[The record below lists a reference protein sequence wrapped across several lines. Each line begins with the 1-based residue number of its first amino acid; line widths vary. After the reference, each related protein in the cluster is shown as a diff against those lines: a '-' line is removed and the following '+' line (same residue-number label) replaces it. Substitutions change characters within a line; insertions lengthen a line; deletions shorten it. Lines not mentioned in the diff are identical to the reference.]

1 MEFKKLFTDVDF
13 SIPLTT
19 EQAVTL
25 LHSSAIMLVAVWR
38 KNSGDMSSFSLRFLC
53 ALYVCFL
60 CARWPLG
67 QSVGGKMSNQDLGIK
82 SGPSF
87 CTLWLS
93 LVQAHNP
100 LPEIVNVKKLWWSKV
115 FVITFRGKTWP
126 ELYLSWG
133 VWRFMGFIA
142 ETLICLIKGGALLG
156 SYIICGIYTMLLL

>member
-19 EQAVTL
+19 EQVVTL

-100 LPEIVNVKKLWWSKV
+100 LSEIVNVKKLWWSKV
-115 FVITFRGKTWP
+115 FVITFVGKLDP
-126 ELYLSWG
+126 NCIYLEEYEDSWVSLQRHWY
-133 VWRFMGFIA
+133 VWLRVVPCWGL
-142 ETLICLIKGGALLG
+142 T
-156 SYIICGIYTMLLL
+156 